1 MRYLTTSLNMHP
13 RLGLSGS
20 LRHLSLTESR
30 GSYSLMIE
38 RMIGGPERMSS
49 KESLLSTGSMI
60 ISDLIL
66 VHITK
71 N

>member
-1 MRYLTTSLNMHP
+1 
-13 RLGLSGS
+13 
-20 LRHLSLTESR
+20 
-30 GSYSLMIE
+30 MIE

-49 KESLLSTGSMI
+49 KENLLSTGSMI